1 MNYIVNSY
9 SLNIIFKLKKRA
21 LEFIGSFC
29 LVELDYKLKKTKQV
43 LFIPTLKS
51 IVTARH
57 AYKSPSHTRRSN
69 INMQAQGLKSSQNIL
84 T

>member
-9 SLNIIFKLKKRA
+9 FLNIIFKVFL
-21 LEFIGSFC
+21 LS
-29 LVELDYKLKKTKQV
+29 VELDYKLKKTKQV

-57 AYKSPSHTRRSN
+57 AYKSTSHTRRSN
-69 INMQAQGLKSSQNIL
+69 INKHKDLNHLKTS
-84 T
+84 